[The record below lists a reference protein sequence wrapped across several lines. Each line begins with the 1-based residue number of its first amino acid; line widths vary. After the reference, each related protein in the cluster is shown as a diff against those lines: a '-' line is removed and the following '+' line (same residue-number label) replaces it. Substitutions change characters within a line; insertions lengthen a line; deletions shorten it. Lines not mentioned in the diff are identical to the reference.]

1 MWIDDQN
8 SFSSMRFFFNA
19 PAKSSRSGRAKFL
32 MNFIENHW
40 LLKKLRFKSWVF
52 VVFQGRLGA
61 GDYIGIWYNL
71 GIIFEKL
78 CLPPMICPW
87 SPWSACDR
95 PYIYRGLPSKCAK
108 NFVLV
113 NFFRFSKNREKSQK
127 TQRKSGFLGHFLLIK
142 TAFFLKRSSQKCII
156 KTIISYTTNAQLF
169 HSKTFQ
175 WNVFKNVF

>member
-1 MWIDDQN
+1 MITGARSAHQKIVAYVGHESWPAASHGPPN
-8 SFSSMRFFFNA
+8 SVRL
-19 PAKSSRSGRAKFL
+19 L
-32 MNFIENHW
+32 MKNHR

-87 SPWSACDR
+87 SACDR

-113 NFFRFSKNREKSQK
+113 NFFRFCKNREKSQK
-127 TQRKSGFLGHFLLIK
+127 TQTKSGLFRNFFLRKSVFFIK
-142 TAFFLKRSSQKCII
+142 
-156 KTIISYTTNAQLF
+156 
-169 HSKTFQ
+169 
-175 WNVFKNVF
+175 